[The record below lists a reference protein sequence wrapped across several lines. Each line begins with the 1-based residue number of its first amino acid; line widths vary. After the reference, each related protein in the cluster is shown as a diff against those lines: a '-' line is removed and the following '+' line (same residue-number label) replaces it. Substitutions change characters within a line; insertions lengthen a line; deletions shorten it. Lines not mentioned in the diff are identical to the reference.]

1 MTNKELQTKLARAI
15 EGLRF
20 IRDYEGGLIQ
30 PKASKI
36 SAMKETARRVL
47 REVDG
52 EPRSN
57 KTSVETTGV

>member
-1 MTNKELQTKLARAI
+1 VTNKELETKLAKAI
-15 EGLRF
+15 EALKF

-47 REVDG
+47 QEIYS
-52 EPRSN
+52 E
-57 KTSVETTGV
+57 